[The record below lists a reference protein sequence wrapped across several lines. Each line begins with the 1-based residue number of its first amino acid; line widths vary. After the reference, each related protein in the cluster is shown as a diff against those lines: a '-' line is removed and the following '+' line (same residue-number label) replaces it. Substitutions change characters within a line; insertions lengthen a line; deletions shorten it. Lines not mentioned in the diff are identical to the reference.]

1 VLTITRRATAPA
13 SLSSL
18 AHRGTLA
25 ALAVLGLSAAP
36 AFADEGMWTYDNPPV
51 KLLKERYGFEP
62 SPAWLDHLRLS
73 SVRINDGGSGS
84 FVSADGLLLTNHHV
98 ALGQLSKV
106 STAERDYVK
115 GGFLAA
121 SRADEIPCPDLEI
134 NVLEVMQDVTARV
147 QAAASAAGDDT
158 SKQLAARKSEI
169 AKIQKET
176 KDGTGRD
183 CQVVTLYQGGEYWL
197 YGYKKFTDVRIAFA
211 PEFQAAFF
219 GGDPDNFTFPR
230 YCVDMT
236 LFRVYE
242 NGQPYHPA
250 HYLKWNSAG
259 ANADDLVFV
268 SGHPGNTER
277 LSTLAQL
284 ELARD
289 VLLPLQLQTL
299 QRRHAALERYAG
311 HGEEQARQ
319 ANDQIFSIEN
329 TVKALTGRLQG
340 LQDAKL
346 MAKKA
351 ADEKAFRAKVGGNA
365 EWAQAYGSAWDTIAQ
380 AQDKL
385 RSRANESTLWSVG
398 RSGSRLAT
406 QAVRIVQY
414 VAEVAKPDGERLPGY
429 HDAELESTRMAMFSP
444 APIYPEME
452 TALLADWF
460 AFQKEN
466 LPAGDPFVAAVLDGK
481 TPEEAARAVVSGSQ
495 VGDPAFRKSLVEGGA
510 TAVADSKDPFIALA
524 RRVDPLLRQMF
535 KWRED
540 EVESKTSAA
549 GEKIGAAR
557 FAVYGKS
564 VSPDAT
570 FTLRLSYGTVRG
582 YPYNGTL
589 APPKTTMYGLF
600 ERSAQFGDK
609 SPFDLAPRWKA
620 AEKALDL
627 STPMDFVCTTD
638 IIGGNSGSPVVNRA
652 GELVGLVFDG
662 NIESLV
668 GDYVYD
674 EASNRTVAVHSAG
687 MTEAMVKI
695 YGAGTLVEELLGA
708 NPTRGG

>member
-1 VLTITRRATAPA
+1 MSTFARRATTAA
-13 SLSSL
+13 VSSL
-18 AHRGTLA
+18 VLLA
-25 ALAVLGLSAAP
+25 ASATP

-51 KLLKERYGFEP
+51 KVLKERYGFEP
-62 SPAWLDHLRLS
+62 TQKWLDHLRLS
-73 SVRINDGGSGS
+73 SVRFNDGGSGS
-84 FVSADGLLLTNHHV
+84 FVSADGLVLTNHHV

-106 STAERDYVK
+106 STAERDYVQ
-115 GGFLAA
+115 GGFLAPT
-121 SRADEIPCPDLEI
+121 REDEIPSADLEI
-134 NVLEVMQDVTARV
+134 NMLETMENVTARV
-147 QAAASAAGDDT
+147 QAAAAAAGGDEA
-158 SKQLAARKSEI
+158 KQLAARKAEI

-176 KDGTGRD
+176 KDSTGRD

-230 YCVDMT
+230 YCLDMT

-242 NGQPYHPA
+242 NGKPYHPA

-259 ANADDLVFV
+259 ANAEDLVFV
-268 SGHPGNTER
+268 SGHPGSTER
-277 LSTLAQL
+277 LNTLAQL
-284 ELARD
+284 EMARD
-289 VLLPLQLQTL
+289 MVLPLQLQAL
-299 QRRHAALERYAG
+299 QRRHGALERYGKA
-311 HGEEQARQ
+311 GEEQKRQ
-319 ANDQIFSIEN
+319 ANDQLFGIEN
-329 TVKALTGRLQG
+329 SIKALTGELQG
-340 LQDAKL
+340 LQDPKL

-351 ADEKAFRAKVGGNA
+351 ADEQAFRGRVAGNA
-365 EWAQAYGSAWDTIAQ
+365 EWSKAFGGAWDTIAQ

-385 RSRANESTLWSVG
+385 RSRYKEAALWSVG

-414 VAEVAKPDGERLPGY
+414 VAEVGKPDGERLPGY
-429 HDAELESTRMAMFSP
+429 HDAELESTRFALFSP

-466 LPAGDPFVAAVLDGK
+466 LPANDAFLAAVLDGK
-481 TPEEAARAVVSGSQ
+481 TPEEAARAVVGGTK
-495 VGDPAFRKSLVEGGA
+495 VGDVEFRKSLVEGGPA
-510 TAVADSKDPFIALA
+510 AVAASNDPFIALA
-524 RRVDPLLRQMF
+524 RRVDPLLRDMR

-557 FAVYGKS
+557 FAVYGKT

-600 ERSAQFGDK
+600 ERSHEFDGK

-668 GDYVYD
+668 GNYVYD
-674 EASNRTVAVHSAG
+674 EATNRTVAVHSAG
-687 MTEAMVKI
+687 MTEAMLKV
-695 YGAGTLVEELLGA
+695 YGASTLVEELLGA
-708 NPTRGG
+708 NRGG

>member
-1 VLTITRRATAPA
+1 MSTTSRRASTIAVLTFV
-13 SLSSL
+13 
-18 AHRGTLA
+18 
-25 ALAVLGLSAAP
+25 ALFVGSAAP
-36 AFADEGMWTYDNPPV
+36 AFADEGMWTFDNPPV

-62 SPAWLDHLRLS
+62 SQAWLDHVRLS

-84 FVSADGLLLTNHHV
+84 FVSADGLVLTNHHV
-98 ALGQLSKV
+98 ALGQLSKA
-106 STAERDYVK
+106 STAERDYVQ

-121 SRADEIPCPDLEI
+121 SREEEIPTNDLEL
-134 NVLEVMQDVTARV
+134 NMLETMENVTARV
-147 QAAASAAGDDT
+147 QAAATAAGPDEA
-158 SKQLAARKSEI
+158 KQLAARKAEI

-176 KDGTGRD
+176 KDSTGRD

-230 YCVDMT
+230 YCLDMA

-242 NGQPYHPA
+242 NGQPYHPK
-250 HYLKWNSAG
+250 HYLKWNSGG

-277 LSTLAQL
+277 LTTLAQL
-284 ELARD
+284 EMARD
-289 VLLPLQLQTL
+289 VVLPMQLQAYG
-299 QRRHAALERYAG
+299 RRHAALERYSAAG
-311 HGEEQARQ
+311 DEQKRQ

-329 TVKALTGRLQG
+329 TIKAFTGRLQG
-340 LQDAKL
+340 LQDPKL

-351 ADEKAFRAKVGGNA
+351 EDEKAFRAKVAGNA
-365 EWAQAYGSAWDTIAQ
+365 EWAKAYGSAWDTIAQ
-380 AQDKL
+380 AQEKL
-385 RSRANESTLWSVG
+385 RGRYKESALWSVG

-414 VAEVAKPDGERLPGY
+414 VTEIGKPDGERLPGY
-429 HDAELESTRMAMFSP
+429 HDAELESTRFAMFSP

-466 LPAGDPFVAAVLDGK
+466 LPANDPFLAAVLDGK
-481 TPEEAARAVVSGSQ
+481 TPEEAARAVVGGTK
-495 VGDPAFRKSLVEGGA
+495 VNDVDFRRSLVEGGTA
-510 TAVADSKDPFIALA
+510 AVAASNDPFIALA
-524 RRVDPLLRQMF
+524 RRVDPLLRDMY

-540 EVESKTSAA
+540 EVESKTQAA

-557 FAVYGKS
+557 FAVYGKT

-589 APPKTTMYGLF
+589 APPKTTLYGLF
-600 ERSAQFGDK
+600 ERSHEFDGR
-609 SPFDLAPRWKA
+609 SPFELAPRWRA

-627 STPMDFVCTTD
+627 STPIDFVCTTD

-674 EASNRTVAVHSAG
+674 EATNRTVAVHSAG
-687 MTEAMVKI
+687 MTEALLKV
-695 YGAGTLVEELLGA
+695 YDAGALVEELLGA
-708 NPTRGG
+708 NRGG

>member
-1 VLTITRRATAPA
+1 MPPITRRFTA
-13 SLSSL
+13 LS
-18 AHRGTLA
+18 TFA
-25 ALAVLGLSAAP
+25 ALAILALSAAP

-62 SPAWLDHLRLS
+62 SQAWLDHLRLS

-84 FVSADGLLLTNHHV
+84 FVSADGLVLTNHHV
-98 ALGQLSKV
+98 ALGQLSKA
-106 STAERDYVK
+106 STAERDYVQ
-115 GGFLAA
+115 GGFLAVT
-121 SRADEIPCPDLEI
+121 REDEIPTSDLEI
-134 NVLEVMQDVTARV
+134 NMLETMENVTARV
-147 QAAASAAGDDT
+147 QAAATAAGPDEA
-158 SKQLAARKSEI
+158 KQLAARKAEI

-176 KDGTGRD
+176 KDSTGRD

-230 YCVDMT
+230 YCLDMA

-242 NGQPYHPA
+242 NGQPYHPK

-259 ANADDLVFV
+259 ADADDLVFV

-289 VLLPLQLQTL
+289 MVLPMQLQAL
-299 QRRHAALERYAG
+299 QRRRGALQRYG
-311 HGEEQARQ
+311 KLGDEQTRQ

-329 TVKALTGRLQG
+329 SIKALTGELQG
-340 LQDAKL
+340 LQDPKL

-351 ADEKAFRAKVGGNA
+351 EEEKAFRGQVAGKPEWAKAYGNA
-365 EWAQAYGSAWDTIAQ
+365 WDEIAQ

-385 RSRANESTLWSVG
+385 RGRYKEAALWSVG

-414 VAEVAKPDGERLPGY
+414 VTEIGKPDGERLPGY
-429 HDAELESTRMAMFSP
+429 HDAELESTRFAMFSP
-444 APIYPEME
+444 APIYPDME
-452 TALLADWF
+452 VALLADWF

-466 LPAGDPFVAAVLDGK
+466 LQPNDPFLQAVLDGK
-481 TPEEAARAVVSGSQ
+481 TPEEAARAIVGGTK
-495 VGDPAFRKSLVEGGA
+495 VGDVAFRKSLVEGGA
-510 TAVADSKDPFIALA
+510 AAVADSKDPFIALA
-524 RRVDPLLRQMF
+524 RRVDPLLREMR

-557 FAVYGKS
+557 FAVYGKT

-570 FTLRLSYGTVRG
+570 FTLRLSYGTVLG
-582 YPYNGTL
+582 YPYNGTM

-600 ERSAQFGDK
+600 GRSADFDNK

-620 AEKALDL
+620 AQKSLDL
-627 STPMDFVCTTD
+627 STPLDFVCTTD

-668 GDYVYD
+668 GNYVYD
-674 EASNRTVAVHSAG
+674 EATNRTVAVHSAG
-687 MTEAMVKI
+687 MTEAMLKV
-695 YGAGTLVEELLGA
+695 YDAESLVAELLGA
-708 NPTRGG
+708 NRGG